1 MKRKNL
7 IILAL
12 MGLVMA
18 SCGINSPNSS
28 SSSGESSSSS
38 SQTKVSSSDSS
49 SDSSGPSSESSS
61 SSVEPK
67 HYFDGYNA
75 DFLPSYSPLQTEAK
89 LFQGDIDVELT
100 FQSSMVNLNPNIGA
114 DMVRLT
120 GAFEDLEVSAV
131 SVKGDILSIKTKG
144 ELPAGDGYVCLA
156 KQASDADI
164 FMTAVVPIEERYVEI
179 DESTFR
185 LVDDNQ
191 KIDFTIVMKNTAL
204 LNPDNL
210 SKDDYKAKANA
221 GEINVFA
228 VNLSTDG
235 YALEMIE
242 ISDDFSAFRLRLTL
256 PEALNETV
264 AQELLNKVKILIS
277 GSYLSDGKDHEFHID
292 LLHPSTRSSVKLYR
306 ENADQY
312 KGSFEVKLLGCMRT
326 GTFNDHLSELIVEPK
341 NQNFIVS
348 IQGYET
354 AVTSLSTPDI
364 TTIKG
369 EFTLPAEED
378 LREGEAAITLGT
390 FYYTDDTGTGVVV
403 PAATGFIAQNWY
415 NGEGVTTDA
424 ETVSYAFEE
433 PADTGTGTGT
443 VTQSARQS
451 YRSIKTSVEQSTFDV
466 KDNNDQDDATT
477 IINAATNI
485 GMIGYG
491 LYSGNFDS
499 AKNGA
504 AQLFGMAS
512 LANPSTQILSA
523 LASIYSK
530 LLEIEA
536 KIDSIVDQLS
546 VIQAELEQL
555 GQQALLNNYLSAH
568 SAWKAF
574 VTDYYTPL
582 KDAIVAYSNDYFRHY
597 YNLVIDSYD
606 PYEGKEP
613 KITLNYDAEGNLAF
627 PGRNPALSVDG
638 KKIDKSAA
646 KTVTL
651 PVLHHSLMGIFAN
664 NGHVY
669 SSIEN
674 DIIVDLF
681 SYGEYDES
689 LVRDVISTIRFNAM
703 QGHFGGAAELDAFT
717 STFSN
722 FCSAFTS
729 SEFGSVLNTTITPLD
744 CYRIMLETVYN
755 FGFEIEPEFNLV
767 VVKIESTY
775 YCARSILNLVQII
788 NAGEFLSSRYDDL
801 DKAVQKEFT
810 DTRFYHANA
819 DDKTVYCY
827 STAGYVTWNIEAY
840 GISMWLDGDYDSG
853 WKTRGCIT
861 RAETYDVNN
870 HDEPASLTSIDEA
883 SVRLMALKVKL
894 YNNLKATSYNFGE
907 YLCRVG
913 IIPEDK
919 LEQTLGV
926 IISMDGYED
935 DDDDV
940 EKMSHP
946 ANWSLECND
955 RNGTVAFKGKCYS
968 FADDDVIDG
977 MLCGMTWNDV
987 GTPLGWPG
995 GQSDVTN
1002 VGWFMGGVYNWGVW
1016 AYYLNFVPVVPNA
1029 Q

>member
-1 MKRKNL
+1 M
-7 IILAL
+7 
-12 MGLVMA
+12 
-18 SCGINSPNSS
+18 
-28 SSSGESSSSS
+28 ESSSA
-38 SQTKVSSSDSS
+38 
-49 SDSSGPSSESSS
+49 SESSS
-61 SSVEPK
+61 LPTD
-67 HYFDGYNA
+67 YFDGYVG
-75 DFLPSYSPLQTEAK
+75 DYLPSYSPLQMDAQLYQHDK
-89 LFQGDIDVELT
+89 DVELS
-100 FQSSMVNLNPNIGA
+100 FQANTLNLKTDINV
-114 DMVRLT
+114 DMLRLF
-120 GAFEDLEVSAV
+120 GAFEDLSVSSV
-131 SVKGDILSIKTKG
+131 SVKDNVLNIKTQG
-144 ELPAGDGYVCLA
+144 ELSAGEGYVGLA
-156 KQASDADI
+156 KETNDAGV
-164 FMTAVVPIEERYVEI
+164 FVTAMVPVTERYAEI
-179 DESTFR
+179 DASTFR
-185 LVDDNQ
+185 LVDDGK
-191 KIDFTIVMKNTAL
+191 KIDFTIAMKNITL
-204 LNPDNL
+204 INWDNL
-210 SKDDYKAKANA
+210 SKQDFMSKANA

-228 VNLSTDG
+228 VNLSTSG
-235 YALEMIE
+235 YSLEMIE

-264 AQELLNKVKILIS
+264 AQELLNNVKILIS
-277 GSYLSDGKDHEFHID
+277 GSYLSDKKDHEFHID
-292 LLHPSTRSSVKLYR
+292 LLHPSTRSSVKLCR
-306 ENADQY
+306 ENANQY
-312 KGSFEVKLLGCMRT
+312 KGSFEIKLLGCSRT
-326 GTFNDHLSELIVEPK
+326 GVFNDHLSELTVEPK
-341 NQNFIVS
+341 NKNFIVS

-354 AVTSLSTPDI
+354 SITNLSTPDI

-378 LREGEAAITLGT
+378 LPEGNATITLGN
-390 FYYTDDTGTGVVV
+390 FYYTDDPGEGVVV

-415 NGEGVTTDA
+415 NGEGVITDA
-424 ETVSYAFEE
+424 ENVSYTFEE
-433 PADTGTGTGT
+433 PVDLGGGTGT

-451 YRSIKTSVEQSTFDV
+451 YRSVKTSVDQNTFDV
-466 KDNNDQDDATT
+466 KDNNDQDDAAA
-477 IINAATNI
+477 IISAATNI

-504 AQLFGMAS
+504 AKLFGMAS
-512 LANPSTQILSA
+512 LADPSTQILSA
-523 LASIYSK
+523 LASVYSK

-536 KIDSIVDQLS
+536 KIDSIVDQIS
-546 VIQAELEQL
+546 VIQAELEQI

-574 VTDYYTPL
+574 ITDYYTPL

-613 KITLNYDAEGNLAF
+613 HVTLNYDVEGNLAF

-646 KTVTL
+646 KTLTL

-681 SYGEYDES
+681 SYGTYDGAMI
-689 LVRDVISTIRFNAM
+689 RDVISTIRFNAM
-703 QGHFGGAAELDAFT
+703 QGHFESAAELDAFT

-729 SEFGSVLNTTITPLD
+729 SEFGNVLNTTITPLD

-755 FGFEIEPEFNLV
+755 FGFEIEPEFNLL

-788 NAGEFLSSRYDDL
+788 NSGEFLSTRYDDL

-810 DTRFYHANA
+810 DTRFYHSNL

-827 STAGYVTWNIEAY
+827 STSGYVTWNIEAY
-840 GISMWLDGDYDSG
+840 GIAMWLDGDYDSG
-853 WKTRGCIT
+853 WKTRGSVT

-870 HDEPASLTSIDEA
+870 HDKPASLTSIDEA

-894 YNNLKATSYNFGE
+894 YNNLKATAYNFGE

-926 IISMDGYED
+926 IISMGGYED

-940 EKMSHP
+940 KNMSHP
-946 ANWSLECND
+946 ANWSLECNGRD
-955 RNGTVAFKGKCYS
+955 GTVAFKGKCYS
-968 FADDDVIDG
+968 FADGDVIDG

-1002 VGWFMGGVYNWGVW
+1002 VGWVNGGVYNWGVW
-1016 AYYLNFVPVVPNA
+1016 AYYLNFVPVAPNA
-1029 Q
+1029 